1 MKKIIL
7 LVVFSFGFL
16 SCSKTDDDTDRVCTA
31 DCTTITGRFVTESN
45 TPLKGIEVIL
55 EYKVSNTLFGGRTR
69 IIGKTRTNDRGNY
82 NMVFFLEDHE
92 IGNSQGYFKL
102 LINPSNLNPQRLM
115 LRDNN
120 LYTGAV
126 IYSLPTRDTII
137 NKSFYIPTKERITVT
152 LTGFTPVNS
161 NDFFEVRP
169 YFPSGLKIGSNSMTG
184 GEYETGSAGSGRYY
198 ATTTN
203 QTFNNVLVALNELN
217 IISVLRTKNGIRTTE
232 NVEIFVPENHNIH
245 LTFEY

>member
-1 MKKIIL
+1 MKKFIFL
-7 LVVFSFGFL
+7 LVFSTFL
-16 SCSKTDDDTDRVCTA
+16 HSCSKTDDDTGNECTE
-31 DCTTITGRFVTESN
+31 DCTTLTGRFVTEGN
-45 TPLKGIEVIL
+45 TPLKGVEVIL

-69 IIGKTRTNDRGNY
+69 IIKKARTNDNGNY

-92 IGNSQGYFKL
+92 IGNAHGYFRL

-120 LYTGAV
+120 LYSGA
-126 IYSLPTRDTII
+126 IMYSLSTRDTII
-137 NKSFYIPTKERITVT
+137 DKSFYIPTKERITVT

-161 NDFFEVRP
+161 DDFFEVRTF
-169 YFPSGLKIGSNSMTG
+169 FPSGLKIRSNLTMG
-184 GEYETGSAGSGRYY
+184 REYETGTAGSGKYF

-203 QTFNNVLVALNELN
+203 QTFENVLVALNEWN
-217 IISVLRTKNGIRTTE
+217 TVRVLRTKNGVRTTE
-232 NVEIFVPENHNIH
+232 DVELLVTENHNIH